1 MEFLHNI
8 IESYM
13 EMPPIVMLMI
23 AQDDEDE
30 LTMYETYLF
39 NTFRSEIN
47 RGTPKGLPGWHPPVP
62 GYRPSDVIEN
72 DIPMYLEEINT
83 SVLEPNTHGKI

>member
-47 RGTPKGLPGWHPPVP
+47 HGTPKGLP
-62 GYRPSDVIEN
+62 
-72 DIPMYLEEINT
+72 
-83 SVLEPNTHGKI
+83 